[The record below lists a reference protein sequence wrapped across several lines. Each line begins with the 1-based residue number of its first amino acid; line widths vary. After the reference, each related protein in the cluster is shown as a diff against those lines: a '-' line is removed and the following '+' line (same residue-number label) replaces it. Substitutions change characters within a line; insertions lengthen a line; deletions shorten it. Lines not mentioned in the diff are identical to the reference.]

1 MKPSKR
7 IRSWNKNRRNM
18 EKLMKKNL
26 SELEV
31 GNLFIDIWTN
41 INELISI
48 IFNKSDR
55 YQFKDAHEKDKILL
69 FLRINIP
76 ILNKYN
82 VNNVKINNKIGT
94 KENILDLIH
103 KMNDYINVINK
114 ELFSKKTNKKH
125 SLDILLIKMKSETSE
140 KLSSSKPLSKKSKW
154 MNIVV

>member
-1 MKPSKR
+1 MS
-7 IRSWNKNRRNM
+7 
-18 EKLMKKNL
+18 
-26 SELEV
+26 SENEV
-31 GNLFIDIWTN
+31 ENLFIDIWKN

-55 YQFKDAHEKDKILL
+55 YEYKEDAHEKDKILL

-140 KLSSSKPLSKKSKW
+140 KLSSSKPLLKSASSERYKQTLASRKLLSNRLKK
-154 MNIVV
+154 